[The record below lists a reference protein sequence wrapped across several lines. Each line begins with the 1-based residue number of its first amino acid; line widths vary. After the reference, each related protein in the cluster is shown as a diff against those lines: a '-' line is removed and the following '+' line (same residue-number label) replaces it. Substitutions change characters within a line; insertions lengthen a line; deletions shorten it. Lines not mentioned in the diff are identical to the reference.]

1 VKKPAFFPLRYR
13 FMLISSLM
21 LILLL
26 GTLALVLGTL
36 QTRTIQ
42 GRIEN
47 QGLDMARNLAAVSRD
62 YLITYN
68 YVALERLANQMV
80 DISDIL
86 YVVFYDKEGRVA
98 GYSRRP
104 DLQNRVLFD
113 EISRK
118 AVAATDPLV
127 VPRSRDDS
135 GRPAMHVAVP
145 VFLPDSQTRWGTIR
159 ICLSLDLMQQQIRQT
174 RWTIGILGIMALG
187 AGMLISSWAAL
198 QVTRPLGKLVAFTRA
213 VTRGD
218 LTPDIAI
225 HTRDEVEI
233 LADNF
238 LFMIEE
244 ILAQKKKLEDQLKE
258 IQRLQEYT
266 EKVLITMGDGLL
278 AVDMAGR
285 VTTINP
291 AARKILEIPDNLPIK
306 SLPVWNLVDP
316 ATPMAGYIRG
326 VLADPSGK
334 KQQELGFSTGD
345 RDRVVLVNAGILET
359 SARDAREII
368 FTVND
373 ITALKRLEAGIRQ
386 ARRLADLGTLAAGM
400 AHEIRNPLSAIKTF
414 VALLPKKL
422 EKPGFLEKFQQTVPR
437 EINRLNTLIEE
448 MLELSRQPRYHLL
461 PTDMKALV
469 AHCKTL
475 LEADFNTQNI
485 FIHTDLPENLGQVQ
499 ADADQLEKAFINLLQ
514 NGAQAMAQGGNI
526 RVTGSCDHDW
536 VVLDFEDSG
545 HGMPLDVTEHI
556 FTPFYTTKAKGT
568 GLGLA
573 ITHKVIT
580 EHGGRI
586 TLETRE
592 GKGTCFTVRLPRIL
606 PDPVPGPSGR
616 ASDPGP

>member
-1 VKKPAFFPLRYR
+1 MKKPAFFPLRYR
-13 FMLISSLM
+13 FMLIISLM

-42 GRIEN
+42 GRIQK
-47 QGLDMARNLAAVSRD
+47 QGLDMARNLAAFSRD

-104 DLQNRVLFD
+104 DLQNRVLSD

-118 AVAATDPLV
+118 AVAATAPLV
-127 VPRSRDDS
+127 IPRSQDDS

-159 ICLSLDLMQQQIRQT
+159 VCLSLGLMHEQIRQT
-174 RWTIGILGIMALG
+174 RWTIGILGIIALG
-187 AGMLISSWAAL
+187 AGMLISNLAAR
-198 QVTRPLGKLVAFTRA
+198 QVTRPLGKLVATTQA

-218 LTPDIAI
+218 LTPDITI

-238 LFMIEE
+238 LFMIQE
-244 ILAQKKKLEDQLKE
+244 ILAQKKKLEDQLRE
-258 IQRLQEYT
+258 IQRLQAYT

-278 AVDMAGR
+278 AIDMAGR

-291 AARKILEIPDNLPIK
+291 AARNILGISTDQPLK
-306 SLPVWNLVDP
+306 SLPVWNLLEN
-316 ATPMAGYIRG
+316 ATQMAGYIQG
-326 VLADPSGK
+326 ILADPSSK
-334 KQQELGFSTGD
+334 KQRELRFTVKD
-345 RDRVVLVNAGILET
+345 QDRVVLVNAGILET
-359 SARDAREII
+359 RTGDAREII
-368 FTVND
+368 VTLND
-373 ITALKRLEAGIRQ
+373 ITTLKRLEAGIRQ

-400 AHEIRNPLSAIKTF
+400 AHEIRNPLSAIKTY

-448 MLELSRQPRYHLL
+448 MLELSRPPRYRLM
-461 PTDMKALV
+461 PTDIGTV
-469 AHCKTL
+469 VIHCKNL
-475 LEADFNTQNI
+475 LDADFNSRNI
-485 FIHTDLPENLGQVQ
+485 FFKTDLPKDMGPVQ

-514 NGAQAMAQGGNI
+514 NGAQAMLQGGDLT
-526 RVTGSCDHDW
+526 VTGFCDTDW
-536 VVLDFEDSG
+536 VVLDFTDTG
-545 HGMPLDVTEHI
+545 HGMPPEAAEHI

-586 TLETRE
+586 SLETRE
-592 GKGTCFTVRLPRIL
+592 GAGTCFTVRLPRIL
-606 PDPVPGPSGR
+606 PDPVPVPSDP